1 MDRRVCYSYFA
12 GVRLTASLK
21 AINQLLVGLPV
32 SLYDGFVSGVT
43 ARIPFP
49 NPLSSSVGFH
59 VQSLNLTF
67 QITPEQSI
75 SPASPSFRS
84 SSNLAD
90 SVVSVAETF
99 IHDELT
105 PREGA
110 TLRQTLRP
118 SSGSLPLADESENL
132 PGGFNPFGYNLN
144 AEEARKEP
152 HGDDDPAGV
161 SVFATLIERLLAKFE
176 FSAVDTRVTII
187 YPGRAS
193 FTLSVSELTYH
204 TDQSPRSETNS
215 GLQSASGGS
224 NRCGQIRTVS
234 ISGLKVT
241 SRDLCVV
248 ASSPTVTSTLSPVS
262 FTSSRTSSPLHF
274 NQSVDQISRNSSSSS
289 LDEDA
294 QFMMSQSIAMLPP
307 SSLHLSSASSSM
319 YQSAISTAHAQPVK
333 VDNTTTPLSA
343 LQINDNINNIGRA
356 RPPPIS
362 VSCQDPV
369 EDVLLSFGSQ
379 PIVFSLQ
386 TPPRRTQPS
395 GQIPQAGG
403 DHPANPEDFD
413 KPEQE
418 TLKLSVMVGTLACA
432 FRSGHLRVL
441 LDIVDACVP
450 KLPTPSPVSRKEAS
464 SSELPRAALRL
475 DANVIIRGIVI
486 IALPEPATR
495 EVFSLDTFYERP
507 LVPPRQPCTYL
518 RLFLDALS
526 ITFRLST
533 SSESPDLSVS
543 GVPRTSSVP
552 VNQSISAKM
561 VVSDLSLF
569 AFHAVS
575 SVDDSQVAAPIL
587 IIDPY
592 LPTSHVARHYR
603 PSLASERPK
612 DIKLPEFEIVD
623 WTQAKLKSGSAKL
636 STWRLRNRVVSGKAD
651 KPHAPFRRHCDLP
664 DSPNPFILSEMEDKL
679 PPPAAVEVSSQLT
692 LPFPSKEH
700 SWTVDVKMAPLHLFF
715 DLGMAFKDDLLMHF
729 VDDIAS
735 AAIFTPRKTTDMLGS
750 QNFRQQSLGE
760 LSEDVDVERDIHIR
774 QTSPHAR
781 EREEERKRLEALV
794 LEDLNLAMKYQRTG
808 TSKLKSSRHQ
818 SASLKRKVG
827 ALVHLLR
834 SLLKTLQKPVPSEPG
849 FSLRL
854 TCPVIRVEVRCP
866 PPPPHLPRSGCM
878 LFDLR
883 GLTISNDPPSTKSSL
898 RFSEETKSSPPR
910 SSDNI
915 SNVILSV
922 RLQEM
927 LAAYSSVGDNVA
939 HVILTLGFLP
949 SNEVG
954 PDTSALLATETVPDT
969 LPLSVVLGR
978 PNIARRSASNLP
990 SRLTMTVDIPLVN
1003 LVMDKAVFDGLQC
1016 WADDV
1021 AQLIGRSFTT
1031 PDSATETL
1039 PSRNPSLIGSRYFTQ
1054 SRRSGTHSTDESVVE
1069 KSNHQNT
1076 GETVVKINVTEGKSF
1091 LPEKQ
1096 RKNNHIVSISFT
1108 QVYYPSGWR
1117 PSSRPT
1123 VGYICFRCGCTD

>member
-1 MDRRVCYSYFA
+1 MDRRVRCPCFA
-12 GVRLTASLK
+12 GVHLTAALK

-32 SLYDGFVSGVT
+32 SLYDGFISGVT

-75 SPASPSFRS
+75 SPALPSFRS

-118 SSGSLPLADESENL
+118 SAGSSPLVDESENL

-144 AEEARKEP
+144 AEEVHKEA

-176 FSAVDTRVTII
+176 FSAVDTRVTIV

-193 FTLSVSELTYH
+193 FTLSVSEITYH

-215 GLQSASGGS
+215 GLQSESGGS

-234 ISGLKVT
+234 ISGLKMT

-274 NQSVDQISRNSSSSS
+274 NPSVDQISRNSSSSS

-307 SSLHLSSASSSM
+307 SSPHLSSASSSM

-333 VDNTTTPLSA
+333 VDITPAPLSA
-343 LQINDNINNIGRA
+343 LQINDNIGDVGRA
-356 RPPPIS
+356 RPHPPIS

-379 PIVFSLQ
+379 PVVFSLQ
-386 TPPRRTQPS
+386 TPPRRTQPF
-395 GQIPQAGG
+395 GQIPHAGG
-403 DHPANPEDFD
+403 DHLANPEDFD

-418 TLKLSVMVGTLACA
+418 ILKLSVTAGTLACA

-486 IALPEPATR
+486 IALPEPATG

-507 LVPPRQPCTYL
+507 LVPPRLPCTYL
-518 RLFLDALS
+518 RLFFDALS

-533 SSESPDLSVS
+533 SSPDLSVT
-543 GVPRTSSVP
+543 GAPRTLSSVP
-552 VNQSISAKM
+552 ANQSISAKM

-575 SVDDSQVAAPIL
+575 SVDGSQVAAPIL

-592 LPTSHVARHYR
+592 LPTLHVGRHYR

-612 DIKLPEFEIVD
+612 VIKLPEFEIVD

-636 STWRLRNRVVSGKAD
+636 STWRLRNRAVSGKAN
-651 KPHAPFRRHCDLP
+651 KSHTPSHRHCDLP
-664 DSPNPFILSEMEDKL
+664 DSPNPFIPSPLSEMEDKL
-679 PPPAAVEVSSQLT
+679 PLPPAVEVSSRLT
-692 LPFPSKEH
+692 MPFSSKEN
-700 SWTVDVKMAPLHLFF
+700 SRTVDVKMAPLHLFF
-715 DLGMAFKDDLLMHF
+715 DLGMAFKDDSLIHF

-735 AAIFTPRKTTDMLGS
+735 APIFTPRKATDILGS

-760 LSEDVDVERDIHIR
+760 LSEDDVDVERDIQIQ

-781 EREEERKRLEALV
+781 EREERKRLEVLV
-794 LEDLNLAMKYQRTG
+794 LEDLNLGMNYQHTG
-808 TSKLKSSRHQ
+808 TSKPKSSRQ
-818 SASLKRKVG
+818 QPASLKRKVG

-834 SLLKTLQKPVPSEPG
+834 SSLKT
-849 FSLRL
+849 F
-854 TCPVIRVEVRCP
+854 
-866 PPPPHLPRSGCM
+866 
-878 LFDLR
+878 
-883 GLTISNDPPSTKSSL
+883 
-898 RFSEETKSSPPR
+898 
-910 SSDNI
+910 
-915 SNVILSV
+915 
-922 RLQEM
+922 
-927 LAAYSSVGDNVA
+927 
-939 HVILTLGFLP
+939 
-949 SNEVG
+949 
-954 PDTSALLATETVPDT
+954 
-969 LPLSVVLGR
+969 
-978 PNIARRSASNLP
+978 
-990 SRLTMTVDIPLVN
+990 
-1003 LVMDKAVFDGLQC
+1003 
-1016 WADDV
+1016 
-1021 AQLIGRSFTT
+1021 
-1031 PDSATETL
+1031 
-1039 PSRNPSLIGSRYFTQ
+1039 
-1054 SRRSGTHSTDESVVE
+1054 
-1069 KSNHQNT
+1069 
-1076 GETVVKINVTEGKSF
+1076 
-1091 LPEKQ
+1091 
-1096 RKNNHIVSISFT
+1096 
-1108 QVYYPSGWR
+1108 
-1117 PSSRPT
+1117 
-1123 VGYICFRCGCTD
+1123 